1 MSIDLSHPLCRGE
14 GNLDPINGLVTYRIL
29 QESCSDPNVLQDEI
43 NEYHKIVD
51 QKWKGYTSSDTLD
64 LGMALWAAHWYSD
77 QLECAAGLTDSAVRD
92 MRRVFHESHYL
103 LEVPIG
109 QRLAFR
115 EFGTCL
121 GIGVHPTQDLNPVV
135 DHILTAWEEAGRVPI
150 PIKNPEMESLEPIDL
165 VMYAAALCPGAFK
178 KDYLH

>member
-14 GNLDPINGLVTYRIL
+14 GNLDPINGLITYRLL
-29 QESCSDPNVLQDEI
+29 QQTCGDSSVLQDEI
-43 NEYHKIVD
+43 NDYQRIVD
-51 QKWKGYTSSDTLD
+51 QKWKSYTSSDTLD

-77 QLECAAGLTDSAVRD
+77 QLECAMGLTDAAVRD
-92 MRRVFHESHYL
+92 MRRVFHETHYL
-103 LEVPIG
+103 INVPIE

-121 GIGVHPTQDLNPVV
+121 GISVHPTQDLSPVV
-135 DHILTAWEEAGRVPI
+135 NQIIVAWEGAGRGPI
-150 PIKNPEMESLEPIDL
+150 PIKNPEFESLEPIDL

-178 KDYLH
+178 KGYLY